1 MSSRNMATAGS
12 AGAGGFNTLVNA
24 GARIA
29 KPLRGGGGAP
39 PNVDGASASPLSLP
53 IISSLSG
60 SDAGG
65 KRSSWFFNAN
75 R

>member
-1 MSSRNMATAGS
+1 MLGGGPAT
-12 AGAGGFNTLVNA
+12 AGGFNNLMNA

-39 PNVDGASASPLSLP
+39 NSGDGLNGGGPGLP

-60 SDAGG
+60 SDGG
-65 KRSSWFFNAN
+65 NKRSSWFFNN

>member
-1 MSSRNMATAGS
+1 MAP
-12 AGAGGFNTLVNA
+12 GAGGPGGFNSLLNA

-39 PNVDGASASPLSLP
+39 SNADGANGAPSLP
-53 IISSLSG
+53 IISNLSG
-60 SDAGG
+60 SEGSN
-65 KRSSWFFNAN
+65 KRSSWFFNGN